1 MIPGYHDHEHFVQA
15 HRQNL
20 LREAERERLLAQ
32 LSHPDHSVLR
42 HFIAVPALFLR
53 QLRKR
58 LQQQAKHRKQQVTH
72 RAAQ

>member
-1 MIPGYHDHEHFVQA
+1 MLPGYHDHVKFVQA

-32 LSHPDHSVLR
+32 LSQPDHGVLR
-42 HFIAVPALFLR
+42 HFMAIPVLFLGE
-53 QLRKR
+53 LRKR

>member
-32 LSHPDHSVLR
+32 LSQPDHGVLR

-58 LQQQAKHRKQQVTH
+58 LQQQAKHPKQQITH
-72 RAAQ
+72 RGMQ